1 MARRRLGALA
11 AIGVARAAAAAASAR
26 FPEYALDLDTRL
38 GFPDVDAVA
47 LRRKNRRR
55 VDALKKFEPKVC
67 DATVPYPPH
76 QRRPLHYV
84 HVPKAGTPFLTTVA
98 RYACLNATARVPAYG
113 DPLPSGGAC
122 GGPRKRRKRRAGDKY
137 DSPCVARGREV
148 VAAFYD
154 RCKGVKAWYYGD
166 VPQQMDRADLHQP
179 FRRDP
184 LARGAAYVTMV
195 RAPDQRLAS
204 AYAFGRHVG
213 FGMPKT
219 YRNLLLEA
227 SEDTFERYAKFPFVR
242 GCATKMLSSVACAGP
257 PRPVDVRSPLCYPTP
272 ANWSALCPDV
282 GPRGACDATT
292 DCAGPNAAQIRI
304 AAENLERF
312 AFAGITELWDLS
324 LCLFHRLHGGA
335 RTRGDGRVS
344 NRQGGRGAGAGKY
357 AATALVDVADEILFS
372 HVLDRFER
380 EVRCVVGRMPRGATE
395 ACAVALAPYR
405 PPNGVRA
412 VQEGLARAPA

>member
-67 DATVPYPPH
+67 DATVPYPPRTAARHTAAATAAAFGRRGSWDLAQESSPRRH

-154 RCKGVKAWYYGD
+154 RCKGVKAWR
-166 VPQQMDRADLHQP
+166 VRRADISP
-179 FRRDP
+179 TNRGDAAAESRRRRGRRGDIP
-184 LARGAAYVTMV
+184 RSRDDARVSGTTATSRNRWTERTSTSRSAETRSRGA
-195 RAPDQRLAS
+195 
-204 AYAFGRHVG
+204 
-213 FGMPKT
+213 
-219 YRNLLLEA
+219 
-227 SEDTFERYAKFPFVR
+227 
-242 GCATKMLSSVACAGP
+242 
-257 PRPVDVRSPLCYPTP
+257 PRT
-272 ANWSALCPDV
+272 
-282 GPRGACDATT
+282 
-292 DCAGPNAAQIRI
+292 
-304 AAENLERF
+304 
-312 AFAGITELWDLS
+312 
-324 LCLFHRLHGGA
+324 
-335 RTRGDGRVS
+335 
-344 NRQGGRGAGAGKY
+344 
-357 AATALVDVADEILFS
+357 
-372 HVLDRFER
+372 
-380 EVRCVVGRMPRGATE
+380 
-395 ACAVALAPYR
+395 
-405 PPNGVRA
+405 
-412 VQEGLARAPA
+412 

>member
-1 MARRRLGALA
+1 
-11 AIGVARAAAAAASAR
+11 
-26 FPEYALDLDTRL
+26 
-38 GFPDVDAVA
+38 
-47 LRRKNRRR
+47 
-55 VDALKKFEPKVC
+55 
-67 DATVPYPPH
+67 
-76 QRRPLHYV
+76 
-84 HVPKAGTPFLTTVA
+84 
-98 RYACLNATARVPAYG
+98 
-113 DPLPSGGAC
+113 
-122 GGPRKRRKRRAGDKY
+122 
-137 DSPCVARGREV
+137 
-148 VAAFYD
+148 
-154 RCKGVKAWYYGD
+154 
-166 VPQQMDRADLHQP
+166 
-179 FRRDP
+179 
-184 LARGAAYVTMV
+184 MV

-282 GPRGACDATT
+282 GPRGVCDATT

-372 HVLDRFER
+372 HARARRPTAFSTV
-380 EVRCVVGRMPRGATE
+380 PRGFSEGASRHRPRLGRGDAAGASWILRGCLAASSE
-395 ACAVALAPYR
+395 AGSRRRRGCLVDIPR
-405 PPNGVRA
+405 PGRGDA
-412 VQEGLARAPA
+412 AGAA